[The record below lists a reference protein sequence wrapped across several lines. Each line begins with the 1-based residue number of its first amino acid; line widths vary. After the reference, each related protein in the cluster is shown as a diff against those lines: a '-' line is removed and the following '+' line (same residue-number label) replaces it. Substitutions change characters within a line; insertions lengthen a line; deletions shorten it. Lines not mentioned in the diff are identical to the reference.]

1 MVGYG
6 EDVEKVKK
14 LIHDTIVK
22 QVKELAKGKDVTVQF
37 YEMADFGLKFRVF
50 FWTEHWDKEAGVKM
64 EITQLV
70 YDALNKAKI
79 NIPYPTQVV
88 HVRK

>member
-1 MVGYG
+1 MK
-6 EDVEKVKK
+6 KV
-14 LIHDTIVK
+14 IHDSIVK

-50 FWTEHWDKEAGVKM
+50 FCTEHWDKEAGVKM

-70 YDALNKAKI
+70 YNTLNKAKI
-79 NIPYPTQVV
+79 EIPYPTQVV
-88 HVRK
+88 YVKK